1 MEDECAAVSSWSCS
15 SCWSRPGSP
24 RLPSPPRG
32 QRPRFARSGRIPTAF
47 RPDDTVTRGELAEL
61 VASATATAP
70 SAIAKPGVPLSIQD
84 LDARLVAALGLTPD
98 AKAFTEGAKA
108 AGLAPPSRFGTEAV
122 ARLLG
127 LRKNHAAKDDALE
140 RLPAEPASRA
150 EAAYSLAQIVRFR
163 GQELE
168 RLHVASATFQLPV
181 LTDWQRQI
189 LATAFKLVGYPYV
202 WGGTSDTRQV
212 YGGKSVP
219 GGFDC
224 SGFVWRV
231 YKLQAYPSS
240 GALSATLQG
249 RTTYAMSGE
258 VPKAKRV
265 AAAGLQPADVIFF
278 GAKGPRS
285 KPARGRPHGHLRRER
300 LVRPFLPLRGRPRA
314 ALGVVS
320 GALRVGPQTAC
331 RGETHAFSHSKAVN
345 GLPRAKSLLR
355 VMLEAWRDERIRMSA
370 RPI

>member
-1 MEDECAAVSSWSCS
+1 MRRRLLLVVLLVLVPAGVASAAKPASWAAAEI
-15 SCWSRPGSP
+15 RA
-24 RLPSPPRG
+24 LG
-32 QRPRFARSGRIPTAF
+32 QDPAAF

-61 VASATATAP
+61 LASATATAP
-70 SAIAKPGVPLSIQD
+70 STIAKPGVPLSIQD

-98 AKAFTEGAKA
+98 AKAFTEGAEA

-140 RLPAEPASRA
+140 RLAAERSIPGA
-150 EAAYSLAQIVRFR
+150 EAAHLLAQIVRFR
-163 GQELE
+163 GHELE
-168 RLHVASATFQLPV
+168 RLQVTSATFQLPV

-278 GAKGPRS
+278 GANGT
-285 KPARGRPHGHLRRER
+285 ALEAGRGRPHGHLRRER

-331 RGETHAFSHSKAVN
+331 RGETHALSHSKTVI
-345 GLPRAKSLLR
+345 GLPWAKSLLR
-355 VMLEAWRDERIRMSA
+355 VMLVAWRDERIRMSA

>member
-1 MEDECAAVSSWSCS
+1 MRRRLLLVVLLVLVPAGVASAAKPASWAAAEI
-15 SCWSRPGSP
+15 RA
-24 RLPSPPRG
+24 LG
-32 QRPRFARSGRIPTAF
+32 QDPAAF

-61 VASATATAP
+61 IASATATTPAP
-70 SAIAKPGVPLSIQD
+70 IAKPGVSLSIQD

-163 GQELE
+163 GYEVE
-168 RLHVASATFQLPV
+168 RLHAASATFQLPA

-202 WGGTSDTRQV
+202 WGGTSDARQI

-231 YKLQAYPSS
+231 YKLQAYASS
-240 GALSATLQG
+240 GPLSTTLKG

-265 AAAGLQPADVIFF
+265 AAARAPARGRDLLR
-278 GAKGPRS
+278 GERA
-285 KPARGRPHGHLRRER
+285 ALEAERGRPHGHLRRER
-300 LVRPFLPLRGRPRA
+300 LVRPLLPLRGRARA
-314 ALGVVS
+314 ALRVVR
-320 GALRVGPQTAC
+320 GALRLGPQAAC
-331 RGETHAFSHSKAVN
+331 RGGTRPVSHSKAVD
-345 GLPRAKSLLR
+345 GLP
-355 VMLEAWRDERIRMSA
+355 
-370 RPI
+370 